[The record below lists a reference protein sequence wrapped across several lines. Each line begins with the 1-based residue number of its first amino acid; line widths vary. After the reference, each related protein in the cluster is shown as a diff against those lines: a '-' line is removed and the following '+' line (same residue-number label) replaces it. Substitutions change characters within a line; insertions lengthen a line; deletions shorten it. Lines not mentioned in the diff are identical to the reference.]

1 MEQRMEQDLLRLRP
15 AEPQIS
21 IALQSR
27 FLQHRQ
33 QQKETGAP
41 IRLTAEIKVIAAV
54 VIHCSSNPILTL
66 RSLGMIF
73 FGRTAAFNLSLLAG
87 QIICCRA
94 RVITAFHAENWEEV
108 RSDQDTGIASVVG
121 ANEVKH
127 WSVFNVPQHTE
138 LSDFLKTTPRLL
150 ATEQSFGLDRAPD
163 EVLIGPNLPPHD
175 LLAEPHFPLV
185 SIEYDRAIEVSEVA
199 TIPPAQRRIGPRKT
213 VLSFKFCSQVTID
226 YNDGK

>member
-1 MEQRMEQDLLRLRP
+1 MEQRMEQELLRLRP
-15 AEPQIS
+15 PEPQIS

-33 QQKETGAP
+33 QQKEIGSP
-41 IRLTAEIKVIAAV
+41 IRLTSEIKVIASTV
-54 VIHCSSNPILTL
+54 VQWSSNPILTL
-66 RSLGMIF
+66 RSMGMIF

-94 RVITAFHAENWEEV
+94 RVVAAFRAENWEEV
-108 RSDQDTGIASVVG
+108 RSDQDTGIGSVVG
-121 ANEVKH
+121 ANEVKN
-127 WSVFNVPQHTE
+127 WSVLNVPQHTE
-138 LSDFLKTTPRLL
+138 LSDFLNGTPKLL

-185 SIEYDRAIEVSEVA
+185 SIEYDRAIEVSEVV
-199 TIPPAQRRIGPRKT
+199 TIPPAPRRTAPRRPA
-213 VLSFKFCSQVTID
+213 LSYQLCGQLMINYDEK
-226 YNDGK
+226 